1 MIIRKL
7 CSFLI
12 LSGLLLMIGLAG
24 AEDMAMELGEAG
36 RPLLELVLLELSGVI
51 MITIGIAGLNRK
63 ENLHV

>member
-24 AEDMAMELGEAG
+24 AEDMAMELGED
-36 RPLLELVLLELSGVI
+36 
-51 MITIGIAGLNRK
+51 RK
-63 ENLHV
+63 SVV